1 MRQKYILAVLVVS
14 AAFTMGARWA
24 DTPIESLAT
33 IVGLWSG
40 NGKTAEGYDYY
51 ISYVFKEDG
60 SIDYSQVVVF
70 GGHKGQ
76 LRADAVRVKGGK
88 LVFED
93 YAGLLWTFTLQE
105 NKKGRRKLKGLRE
118 DGNRQLLKPGRY

>member
-1 MRQKYILAVLVVS
+1 VRSKFVLAALLVGAVL
-14 AAFTMGARWA
+14 TMGASWA
-24 DTPIESLAT
+24 DKPIDSLAT

-60 SIDYSQVVVF
+60 SIVYSQVVVF

-76 LRADAVRVKGGK
+76 LGPGTVRVKGAK

-93 YAGLLWTFTLQE
+93 YEGLLWTFTLQE

-118 DGNRQLLKPGRY
+118 DGNRQLLKAGDY

>member
-1 MRQKYILAVLVVS
+1 VRSRFVLVALLVGAVL
-14 AAFTMGARWA
+14 TMGARWA
-24 DTPIESLAT
+24 DKPIDSLAT

-40 NGKTAEGYDYY
+40 NGKTTEGYDYY

-76 LRADAVRVKGGK
+76 LGPGSVRVKGGK

-93 YAGLLWTFTLQE
+93 YEGLLWTFTLQE
-105 NKKGRRKLKGLRE
+105 NKRGRRKLKGLPE
-118 DGNRQLLKPGRY
+118 DGNRQLLRPGTF